1 MKTKTINIILL
12 TFILL
17 LGISSCSTENESL
30 VSDNSA
36 KSKLSISAT
45 DNGFSAEAGGTR
57 ATTATD
63 FTTTFVS
70 GDKMGMFVTDGSKV
84 VVSNISLTYNG
95 TTWNPTTT
103 ADVFYYDATNMSGYQ
118 FFAYY
123 PYTASA
129 SLTGVPAAGAAST
142 ATDADA
148 FFSAVKT
155 GWTVKTDQSTAA
167 NYTASDLMIGKGT
180 IGPLANDEYPLS
192 FTLNH
197 AMSLV
202 EINVPEIASTTV
214 SLSTFKLNDKAT
226 SSFTTAAAR
235 SVSVPTS
242 YSWTDF
248 TPYQQ
253 STYVYRYIQNPAT
266 SKTFTGTVFALSKN
280 ALPSFSPT
288 LSAGKYHQIYINKLS
303 LGTPTVAIYPAA
315 VGDLLYADGS
325 ADNVYTSTKTPVG
338 VVVCTTSDYCE
349 SGSGYGHA
357 LVMALK
363 NCTSATS
370 TYAWR
375 NANSDAGLDKIN
387 TLKKMYNNSKSGY
400 LNTDTIVKNRTRTTM
415 VTYSQDV
422 FPAFYQAVHYSLGT
436 APTGSTGWFIPSIG
450 QWWKTVEECETYY
463 NTNHSGATI
472 TTGLNTDANHTSTGG
487 SISLS
492 SQASNGAT
500 ILNYAMQ
507 GHSSSVSC
515 DAYSYSSSADHVYWA
530 SSEYDSSY
538 ACIFFFNSSNGLV
551 FILGSKTG
559 TYYVRPF
566 LAF

>member
-1 MKTKTINIILL
+1 
-12 TFILL
+12 
-17 LGISSCSTENESL
+17 LG
-30 VSDNSA
+30 V
-36 KSKLSISAT
+36 
-45 DNGFSAEAGGTR
+45 
-57 ATTATD
+57 
-63 FTTTFVS
+63 
-70 GDKMGMFVTDGSKV
+70 
-84 VVSNISLTYNG
+84 
-95 TTWNPTTT
+95 
-103 ADVFYYDATNMSGYQ
+103 
-118 FFAYY
+118 
-123 PYTASA
+123 
-129 SLTGVPAAGAAST
+129 
-142 ATDADA
+142 
-148 FFSAVKT
+148 
-155 GWTVKTDQSTAA
+155 
-167 NYTASDLMIGKGT
+167 
-180 IGPLANDEYPLS
+180 
-192 FTLNH
+192 
-197 AMSLV
+197 
-202 EINVPEIASTTV
+202 
-214 SLSTFKLNDKAT
+214 
-226 SSFTTAAAR
+226 
-235 SVSVPTS
+235 
-242 YSWTDF
+242 
-248 TPYQQ
+248 
-253 STYVYRYIQNPAT
+253 
-266 SKTFTGTVFALSKN
+266 
-280 ALPSFSPT
+280 
-288 LSAGKYHQIYINKLS
+288 GKYYSIYVSQHS
-303 LGTPTVAIYPAA
+303 LGTLPYAYYPAA

-375 NANSDAGLDKIN
+375 NAQSDAGLDKIN
-387 TLKKMYNNSKSGY
+387 TGKKMYNNSKSGY
-400 LNTDTIVKNRTRTTM
+400 LNTDTIVNNRSRTTM
-415 VTYSQDV
+415 VTYSSTV
-422 FPAFYQAVHYSLGT
+422 FPAFYQAVSYSLGA
-436 APTGSTGWFIPSIG
+436 APQGSTGWFVPSIG

>member
-1 MKTKTINIILL
+1 MKTKTIYSILL
-12 TFILL
+12 TGVFIL
-17 LGISSCSTENESL
+17 GMTSCSTESEEMIGG
-30 VSDNSA
+30 
-36 KSKLSISAT
+36 KSVKNILSISAV
-45 DNGFSAEAGGTR
+45 DNGFQPIVTGETR
-57 ATTATD
+57 ATTSTSRV
-63 FTTTFVS
+63 TTFEK
-70 GDKMGMFVTDGSKV
+70 GDKMGMFVTNSSGKV
-84 VVSNISLTYNG
+84 IVSNASLTYDGTKWNFTNG
-95 TTWNPTTT
+95 
-103 ADVFYYDATNMSGYQ
+103 AEAFYYDSGSSVDDK

-123 PYTASA
+123 PYTAS
-129 SLTGVPAAGAAST
+129 LTGAPAINTT
-142 ATDADA
+142 ATITSADA
-148 FFSAVKT
+148 FFSAVET
-155 GWTVKTDQSTAA
+155 AWTVNTDQSTSALYA
-167 NYTASDLMIGKGT
+167 ASDLMIGGGT
-180 IGPLANDEYPLS
+180 VGTLTNDEYPIT

-197 AMSLV
+197 VMSLV
-202 EINVPEIASTTV
+202 EFTLPSKYTT
-214 SLSTFKLNDKAT
+214 STFKLNDKAT
-226 SSFTTAAAR
+226 ATFTTTAAR
-235 SVSVPTS
+235 TVNISPVCT
-242 YSWTDF
+242 WTDF
-248 TPYQQ
+248 TPYEI
-253 STYVYRYIQNPAT
+253 TDNVYRYIVNP
-266 SKTFTGTVFALSKN
+266 SGDKKSFTGSVLTSGLTTQ
-280 ALPSFSPT
+280 LPSFSPI
-288 LSAGKYHQIYINKLS
+288 LGVGKYYSIYVSQHS
-303 LGTPTVAIYPAA
+303 LGTLPYAYYPAA

-375 NANSDAGLDKIN
+375 NAQSDAGLDKIN
-387 TLKKMYNNSKSGY
+387 TGKKMYNNSKSGY
-400 LNTDTIVKNRTRTTM
+400 LNTDTIVNNRSRTTM
-415 VTYSQDV
+415 VTYSSTV
-422 FPAFYQAVHYSLGT
+422 FPAFYQAVSYSLGA
-436 APTGSTGWFIPSIG
+436 APQGSTGWFVPSIG